1 MCGTTAYTQSDW
13 QMKRFVNGGFQVCVG
28 VAKRGSAY
36 GSAGLKAT
44 PRSREGQVVP
54 PRSTLTLCCWPFI
67 SHVRNHP
74 PPWKIQSRQGCIGVI
89 RQCSLCFHPSVS
101 RCHVLGSTRC
111 VLRPAMVTL
120 LYFILLCATIHVNK
134 DYYRT
139 PVGNTELELSRRVP
153 GTGGH

>member
-1 MCGTTAYTQSDW
+1 MVISKHDSFRVLFDKIASVYFILKKIYLYFSIGNGGPREPALCQLYRHNFVPYSPPAVESTTWARQQNMMCGTTAYTQSDW

-74 PPWKIQSRQGCIGVI
+74 PLKNTI
-89 RQCSLCFHPSVS
+89 PS
-101 RCHVLGSTRC
+101 G
-111 VLRPAMVTL
+111 
-120 LYFILLCATIHVNK
+120 LY
-134 DYYRT
+134 R
-139 PVGNTELELSRRVP
+139 
-153 GTGGH
+153 GH